1 MRSRVLWGKNNLA
14 AKRGNKWQGR
24 VTYEG
29 RSVRPSFDT
38 KELAEA
44 WEAASRLCI
53 SQNLP
58 IPSAHTITTG
68 GVVGGFFPVAAEYIW
83 GEKKSYLNMLGHMR
97 DAIDYFT
104 PQRSV
109 ASIDGASIIQWV
121 TLLRAANLAPA
132 TINHK
137 VQCLFGILKHAKAMG
152 LISVLPPR
160 PHQRVSNGRLWFLSQ
175 VDEDKMLAAFL
186 HLGMELEYHAT
197 RFMLSTGCRVGEILY
212 RNRSALAGHD
222 RQGVPI
228 EWADISAP
236 YGTGDRVMVD
246 GASRAKVTFWET
258 KSTNGAGSWRAIP
271 LPAPA
276 AEALEYSKSQG
287 LSSPFDGLGYIMYY
301 RRFQQVREMLGEMD
315 NQNYVPHILRHTCAS
330 RFAQSGWDAL
340 RIKDWMG
347 HKNITTTQRYM
358 HLAPTDLFEMVEAP
372 TEPQRPS
379 LRVIVGGS
387 E

>member
-14 AKRGNKWQGR
+14 AKRGDKWQGR

-68 GVVGGFFPVAAEYIW
+68 GVVEGFFPVAADYIW

-109 ASIDGASIIQWV
+109 ASIDGASIIRWV

-152 LISVLPPR
+152 LISVLPAR
-160 PHQRVSNGRLWFLSQ
+160 PHQKVGHGRLWFLSQ
-175 VDEDKMLAAFL
+175 VDEDKMLAAFR
-186 HLGMELEYHAT
+186 HLGMDLEYHAT
-197 RFMLSTGCRVGEILY
+197 RFALSTGCRIGEILK
-212 RNRSALAGHD
+212 
-222 RQGVPI
+222 RQRGASHSFYKKSVPI
-228 EWADISAP
+228 SWEDVSAP
-236 YGTGDRVMVD
+236 YGTADRVMVD

-258 KSTNGAGSWRAIP
+258 KDGLWRSIP

-276 AEALEYSKSQG
+276 AEALEFSKSQG
-287 LSSPFDGLGYIMYY
+287 LASPFAGLIYDKYH
-301 RRFQQVREMLGEMD
+301 RRFQQVREAVGETD
-315 NQNYVPHILRHTCAS
+315 NPNYVPHILRHTCAS

-340 RIKDWMG
+340 RIKEWLG

-358 HLAPTDLFEMVEAP
+358 HLAPTDLFDMVDAP
-372 TEPQRPS
+372 DEPQRPS
-379 LRVIVGGS
+379 LRIVS
-387 E
+387 

>member
-53 SQNLP
+53 SQHLP

-258 KSTNGAGSWRAIP
+258 KDGLWRSIP

-276 AEALEYSKSQG
+276 AEALEYSKSLG
-287 LSSPFDGLGYIMYY
+287 LASPFEGLIYDKYH

>member
-1 MRSRVLWGKNNLA
+1 MRSRAYWGKNNLA
-14 AKRGNKWQGR
+14 AKRGDKWQGR

-121 TLLRAANLAPA
+121 TKLRASNLQPA

-137 VQCLFGILKHAKAMG
+137 VGCLFGILKHAKDMG
-152 LISVLPPR
+152 LISVLPAR
-160 PHQRVSNGRLWFLSQ
+160 PHQKVSNGRLWFLSQ
-175 VDEDKMLAAFL
+175 VDEDKMLAAFK

-197 RFMLSTGCRVGEILY
+197 RFALSTGCRIGEIL
-212 RNRSALAGHD
+212 RRARSGGV
-222 RQGVPI
+222 RQRYVVHSRTLGVPI
-228 EWADISAP
+228 EWPDISAP
-236 YGTGDRVMVD
+236 YGTADRVMVD
-246 GASRAKVTFWET
+246 GVSRAKVTFWET
-258 KSTNGAGSWRAIP
+258 KDGLWRAIP

-276 AEALEYSKSQG
+276 AEALEFSKSQG
-287 LSSPFDGLGYIMYY
+287 LASPFEGLNYTMYY
-301 RRFQQVREMLGEMD
+301 RSFQQVREAVGETD
-315 NQNYVPHILRHTCAS
+315 NPNYVPHILRHTCAS

-340 RIKDWMG
+340 RIKEWLG

-358 HLAPTDLFEMVEAP
+358 HLAPTDLFEMVDAP
-372 TEPQRPS
+372 DEPARPS
-379 LRVIVGGS
+379 LRIVS
-387 E
+387 

>member
-1 MRSRVLWGKNNLA
+1 MA

-53 SQNLP
+53 SQHLP

-68 GVVGGFFPVAAEYIW
+68 GVVGGFFPVAAEYVW
-83 GEKKSYLNMLGHMR
+83 GEKKNYLNMLGHMR

-109 ASIDGASIIQWV
+109 ANIDGASIIEWV
-121 TLLRAANLAPA
+121 TKMRAANLAPA

-137 VQCLFGILKHAKAMG
+137 VGCLFGILKHAKAMG

-160 PHQRVSNGRLWFLSQ
+160 PHQKVSNGRLWFLSQ

-197 RFMLSTGCRVGEILY
+197 RFMLSTGCRVGEILHRPRY
-212 RNRSALAGHD
+212 RPGVTV
-222 RQGVPI
+222 GVPI

-236 YGTGDRVMVD
+236 YGTGDRVVVD

-258 KSTNGAGSWRAIP
+258 KDGLWRSIP

-287 LSSPFDGLGYIMYY
+287 LSSPFEGLGYTMYY
-301 RRFQQVREMLGEMD
+301 RRFQQVREMLGEQD
-315 NQNYVPHILRHTCAS
+315 NPNYVPHILRHTCAS
-330 RFAQSGWDAL
+330 RFAQAGLSAL
-340 RIKDWMG
+340 RIKEWLG

-358 HLAPTDLFEMVEAP
+358 HLAPTDLFDMVEAP
-372 TEPQRPS
+372 SEPQRPS
-379 LRVIVGGS
+379 LRVIAGGS

>member
-1 MRSRVLWGKNNLA
+1 MS

-29 RSVRPSFDT
+29 RSVRPSFET

-58 IPSAHTITTG
+58 IPAAHTITTG

-97 DAIDYFT
+97 DAITYFT

-121 TLLRAANLAPA
+121 TQMRSANLQAA

-137 VQCLFGILKHAKAMG
+137 VGCLFGILKHAKDMG
-152 LISVLPPR
+152 LIPVIPSR
-160 PHQRVSNGRLWFLSQ
+160 PHQKVSNGRLWFLSQ
-175 VDEDKMLAAFL
+175 VDEDKMLKAFQ

-197 RFMLSTGCRVGEILY
+197 RFMLATGCRVGEILKRSRY
-212 RNRSALAGHD
+212 RPGVTV
-222 RQGVPI
+222 GVPI

-258 KSTNGAGSWRAIP
+258 KDGLWRSIP

-287 LSSPFDGLGYIMYY
+287 LSSPFAGLGYSMYY

-315 NQNYVPHILRHTCAS
+315 NDAYVPHILRHTCAS

-340 RIKDWMG
+340 RIKDWLG

-372 TEPQRPS
+372 VEPQRPS
-379 LRVIVGGS
+379 LRVVTGGA
-387 E
+387 

>member
-1 MRSRVLWGKNNLA
+1 MA

-58 IPSAHTITTG
+58 IPAPHTITTG
-68 GVVGGFFPVAAEYIW
+68 GVVGGFFPVAAEYVW

-97 DAIDYFT
+97 DAIAHFT

-137 VQCLFGILKHAKAMG
+137 VQCLYGILKHAKAMG
-152 LISVLPPR
+152 LISVIPPR

-175 VDEDKMLAAFL
+175 VDADKMLATFK

-197 RFMLSTGCRVGEILY
+197 RFMLSTGCRVGEILK
-212 RNRSALAGHD
+212 RNRYRPGVTV
-222 RQGVPI
+222 GVPI
-228 EWADISAP
+228 EWPDISAP

-246 GASRAKVTFWET
+246 GVSRAKVTFWET
-258 KSTNGAGSWRAIP
+258 KDGLWRSIP

-276 AEALEYSKSQG
+276 AEALEYSKSLG
-287 LSSPFDGLGYIMYY
+287 LSSPFAGLNYTMYY

-315 NQNYVPHILRHTCAS
+315 NPNYVPHILRHTCAS

-340 RIKDWMG
+340 RIKEWLG

-358 HLAPTDLFEMVEAP
+358 HLAPTDLFDMVDVP

-379 LRVIVGGS
+379 LRVVTGGA
-387 E
+387 

>member
-29 RSVRPSFDT
+29 RSVRPSFNT

-197 RFMLSTGCRVGEILY
+197 RFMLSTGCRVGEILE
-212 RNRSALAGHD
+212 RNRYRPGVTV
-222 RQGVPI
+222 GVPI

-246 GASRAKVTFWET
+246 GVSRAKVTFWET
-258 KSTNGAGSWRAIP
+258 KDGLWRSIP

-276 AEALEYSKSQG
+276 AEALEYSKSLG
-287 LSSPFDGLGYIMYY
+287 LASPFAGLIYDKYH
-301 RRFQQVREMLGEMD
+301 RRFQQVREMLGEQD
-315 NQNYVPHILRHTCAS
+315 NPNYVPHILRHTCAS

-358 HLAPTDLFEMVEAP
+358 HLAPTDLFDMVEAP

-379 LRVIVGGS
+379 LRVIAGGS

>member
-1 MRSRVLWGKNNLA
+1 MA

-53 SQNLP
+53 SQHLP

>member
-1 MRSRVLWGKNNLA
+1 LA
-14 AKRGNKWQGR
+14 AKRGDKWQGR

-68 GVVGGFFPVAAEYIW
+68 GVVEGFFPVAADYIW

-109 ASIDGASIIQWV
+109 ASIDGASIIRWV

-152 LISVLPPR
+152 LISVLPAR
-160 PHQRVSNGRLWFLSQ
+160 PHQKVGHGRLWFLSQ
-175 VDEDKMLAAFL
+175 VDEDKMLAAFR
-186 HLGMELEYHAT
+186 HLGMDLEYHAT
-197 RFMLSTGCRVGEILY
+197 RFALSTGCRIGEILK
-212 RNRSALAGHD
+212 
-222 RQGVPI
+222 RQRGASHSFYKKSVPI
-228 EWADISAP
+228 SWEDVSAP
-236 YGTGDRVMVD
+236 YGTADRVMVD

-258 KSTNGAGSWRAIP
+258 KDGLWRSIP

-276 AEALEYSKSQG
+276 AEALEFSKSQG
-287 LSSPFDGLGYIMYY
+287 LASPFAGLIYDKYH
-301 RRFQQVREMLGEMD
+301 RRFQQVREAVGETD
-315 NQNYVPHILRHTCAS
+315 NPNYVPHILRHTCAS

-340 RIKDWMG
+340 RIKEWLG

-358 HLAPTDLFEMVEAP
+358 HLAPTDLFDMVDAP
-372 TEPQRPS
+372 DEPQRPS
-379 LRVIVGGS
+379 LRIVS
-387 E
+387 

>member
-53 SQNLP
+53 SQHLP

-340 RIKDWMG
+340 RINDWMG